1 MEKIEIKVLNN
12 IKDDAIKNYTLFK
25 WVLIEEKPNLKETTL
40 VFERDDQMDHY
51 QEIVKLE
58 KQFNNVYKIPGWI
71 GYVLIGITLIYVTV
85 IAILWITHILDMDK
99 QSMIILLAVPTG
111 VLLLLNVLFTYLRNR
126 EMQYHLNHKDGEH
139 SCARTCFVDIPARFA
154 RMKESN

>member
-126 EMQYHLNHKDGEH
+126 EMQYHLNHKDEKYLKYQKKIDEI
-139 SCARTCFVDIPARFA
+139 T
-154 RMKESN
+154 K